1 MDIKTLRQNKKIRK
15 AEKKQFIEE
24 SYDNDPLKFRDWF
37 SIKGIR
43 NELKNVSWLS
53 LSDLF
58 KASATVIGFSL
69 FMMLFFFA
77 GDTAIAEILKSLF

>member
-24 SYDNDPLKFRDWF
+24 SYDNDPLKIKDWF
-37 SIKGIR
+37 SVKGIR

-58 KASATVIGFSL
+58 KASVTVIGFSL
-69 FMMLFFFA
+69 FMMLFFFV
-77 GDTAIAEILKSLF
+77 GDTAIVEILKSLF